1 MSAKKP
7 SSILYG
13 VSERPPLWITML
25 QGLQHVCN
33 YAITLIFPV
42 MIIRVMG
49 GTTEQ
54 AAFLVS
60 MSMLAGGIGVMA
72 QALQKGP
79 VGSGYLCPQ
88 VCGPSFLSGSILAAK
103 TGGLSLLLGMTF
115 IAGALEALFSR
126 VVKRL
131 RFLFPAEVTGF
142 IVAMVGI
149 TVIRLASMNFLGLDG
164 SDKITEPSEL
174 FIAFL
179 TLGLMVGL
187 NVWSK
192 GKLKMFCVLIGMSAG
207 YIASYALGLIGET
220 ELHEVNNSPLLWF
233 PITRHPGWS
242 FSSYLVIPFFVAT
255 ICSALKSVGDLT
267 TCQKINDAEWK
278 RPDMANISKGI
289 LADAVGCMAGG
300 VFGGMGQSTSSSN
313 IGLSIATAT
322 TSRIIGYAMG
332 LILVALAFFPKLSS
346 LFAIMPK
353 PVMGATL
360 IFVLSFMVI
369 AGFQIIMSRMID
381 ARKTFVVGI
390 SLIFGLTVDIIPNA
404 FEGIHPWI
412 SPIFSSSLSVAA
424 ITALTL
430 NLIFRI
436 GIANKVRLELSP
448 EMDTS
453 EKIFEFM
460 ERNGGAWAARREI
473 ISRAIGA
480 MNEFLEAVIEHR
492 LTSDAITMD
501 VSFDEFNL
509 DVDIRYRG
517 ELIEFPQQSP
527 DMAKFLEERA
537 EQLRF
542 SGFLMRKYADK
553 ITGSTKS
560 GLTHIRMHFDH

>member
-1 MSAKKP
+1 MGAKKP

-13 VSERPPLWITML
+13 VTEKPPLWITLL
-25 QGLQHVCN
+25 QGFQHACN
-33 YAITLIFPV
+33 SAILLILPV
-42 MIIRVMG
+42 MIVRTIG

-60 MSMLAGGIGVMA
+60 MSMMAGGIGVMV
-72 QALQKGP
+72 QALHKGP

-88 VCGPSFLSGSILAAK
+88 LCGPAYLSASMLAAK

-149 TVIRLASMNFLGLDG
+149 TVIRFAAMNFLGLDAE
-164 SDKITEPSEL
+164 DRTTEVSEL
-174 FIAFL
+174 FVAFL

-192 GKLKMFCVLIGMSAG
+192 GKLKMFCVLVGMAVG
-207 YIASYALGLIGET
+207 YLAAYLLGSMSESQ
-220 ELHEVNNSPLLWF
+220 LHEINNAPLLWF
-233 PITRHPGWS
+233 PMAKHPGWS
-242 FSSYLVIPFFVAT
+242 FGLYLVIPFFIAMV
-255 ICSALKSVGDLT
+255 CSTLKSVGDLT

-278 RPDMANISKGI
+278 RPDMDNISKGV
-289 LADAVGCMAGG
+289 LADSLGCMAGG
-300 VFGGMGQSTSSSN
+300 LLGGVGQSTSSSN
-313 IGLSIATAT
+313 IGLSIATGT
-322 TSRIIGYAMG
+322 TSRIIAFAMG
-332 LILVALAFFPKLSS
+332 PILVALAFFPKLSG

-353 PVMGATL
+353 PIMGATL
-360 IFVLSFMVI
+360 MFVLSFMFI
-369 AGFQIIMSRMID
+369 AGFQIITSRMID

-390 SLIFGLTVDIIPNA
+390 SLILGLSVDILPGA
-404 FEGIHPWI
+404 YEGIHPWI

-436 GIANKVRLELSP
+436 GIAKKVKLQLVPQVDS
-448 EMDTS
+448 S

-460 ERNGGAWAARREI
+460 ERNGGAWGARKEV
-473 ISRAIGA
+473 ISKAMGA
-480 MNEFLEAVIEHR
+480 MNEFLEAVIEHK
-492 LTSDAITMD
+492 LTKDPIDMD

-509 DVDIRYRG
+509 EVDIRYKG
-517 ELIEFPQQSP
+517 ELMEFPQQSP
-527 DMAKFLEERA
+527 DMAKVLGEKA

-560 GLTHIRMHFDH
+560 GLTHIRIHFDH

>member
-1 MSAKKP
+1 MSAMKP

-13 VSERPPLWITML
+13 VSEKPPLWITLL
-25 QGLQHVCN
+25 QGLQHVCSSS
-33 YAITLIFPV
+33 ILLILPV
-42 MIIRVMG
+42 MTVRAIG

-60 MSMLAGGIGVMA
+60 MSMVAGGIGVMA
-72 QALQKGP
+72 QALHKGP

-88 VCGPSFLSGSILAAK
+88 LCGPAYLSASMLAAK
-103 TGGLSLLLGMTF
+103 TGGLSLLFGMTF

-142 IVAMVGI
+142 IIAMVGI
-149 TVIRLASMNFLGLDG
+149 TVIRFAAMNFLGLDG
-164 SDKITEPSEL
+164 EDRFTEPSEL
-174 FIAFL
+174 FVGFL

-192 GKLKMFCVLIGMSAG
+192 GKLKMFCVLVGMAVG
-207 YIASYALGLIGET
+207 YLGAYILGLMSEPQ
-220 ELHEVNNSPLLWF
+220 LSVVRNAPLLWF
-233 PITRHPGWS
+233 PIAMHPGWS
-242 FSSYLVIPFFVAT
+242 FRSYLVMPFFIAMV
-255 ICSALKSVGDLT
+255 CSALKSVGDLT

-278 RPDMANISKGI
+278 RPDMDNISKGV
-289 LADAVGCMAGG
+289 LANSLGCMAGG
-300 VFGGMGQSTSSSN
+300 LLGGVGQSTSSSN
-313 IGLSIATAT
+313 VGLSIATGT
-322 TSRIIGYAMG
+322 TSRIIAFAMG
-332 LILVALAFFPKLSS
+332 PILVALAFFPKISS

-353 PVMGATL
+353 PIMGATL
-360 IFVLSFMVI
+360 IFVLSFMYI
-369 AGFQIIMSRMID
+369 AGFQIITSRMID

-390 SLIFGLTVDIIPNA
+390 SLILGLSVDILPGA
-404 FEGIHPWI
+404 YEGIHPWI
-412 SPIFSSSLSVAA
+412 SPIFSSSLSLAA
-424 ITALTL
+424 ITALSL

-436 GIANKVRLELSP
+436 GIAKKVKLQLMP
-448 EMDTS
+448 EVDSS

-460 ERNGGAWAARREI
+460 EKNGGAWGARREV
-473 ISRAIGA
+473 ISRAVGG
-480 MNEFLEAVIEHR
+480 MNELLEAVIEHG
-492 LTSDAITMD
+492 LTEDAIDMD

-527 DMAKFLEERA
+527 DVGKVLEEKE

-553 ITGSTKS
+553 ITGSRKS

>member
-1 MSAKKP
+1 
-7 SSILYG
+7 
-13 VSERPPLWITML
+13 
-25 QGLQHVCN
+25 
-33 YAITLIFPV
+33 
-42 MIIRVMG
+42 
-49 GTTEQ
+49 
-54 AAFLVS
+54 
-60 MSMLAGGIGVMA
+60 
-72 QALQKGP
+72 
-79 VGSGYLCPQ
+79 
-88 VCGPSFLSGSILAAK
+88 
-103 TGGLSLLLGMTF
+103 
-115 IAGALEALFSR
+115 
-126 VVKRL
+126 
-131 RFLFPAEVTGF
+131 
-142 IVAMVGI
+142 
-149 TVIRLASMNFLGLDG
+149 LDG
-164 SDKITEPSEL
+164 EDTVTASSEL
-174 FIAFL
+174 FVAFL

-192 GKLKMFCVLIGMSAG
+192 GKLKMFCVLIGMAAG
-207 YIASYALGLIGET
+207 YGAAYVLGLISESQIN
-220 ELHEVNNSPLLWF
+220 EVYRSSFLWL
-233 PITRHPGWS
+233 PITKHPGWS
-242 FSSYLVIPFFVAT
+242 FSLYLVIPFLVAM

-278 RPDMANISKGI
+278 RPDMDNISKGI

-300 VFGGMGQSTSSSN
+300 VLGGVGQSTSSSN
-313 IGLSIATAT
+313 IGLSIATGT
-322 TSRIIGYAMG
+322 TSRIIAFAMG
-332 LILVALAFFPKLSS
+332 PILIALAFFPKLSS

-390 SLIFGLTVDIIPNA
+390 SLIFGLSVDIMPGA

-424 ITALTL
+424 ITALAL

-436 GIANKVRLELSP
+436 GIAKKVKLELIP
-448 EMDTS
+448 DMDSS

-460 ERNGGAWAARREI
+460 ERNGGAWGARREVV
-473 ISRAIGA
+473 SKAIGA
-480 MNEFLEAVIEHR
+480 INEFLEAVTEHK
-492 LTSDAITMD
+492 LAKDPID
-501 VSFDEFNL
+501 VNVSFDEFNL

-527 DMAKFLEERA
+527 DMAKVLEEKA

-542 SGFLMRKYADK
+542 SGFLMRKYADR

-560 GLTHIRMHFDH
+560 GATHIRLHFDH

>member
-1 MSAKKP
+1 MGAKKP

-13 VSERPPLWITML
+13 VTEKPPLWITLL
-25 QGLQHVCN
+25 QGFQHACN
-33 YAITLIFPV
+33 SAILLILPV
-42 MIIRVMG
+42 MIVRTIG

-60 MSMLAGGIGVMA
+60 MSMMAGGIGVMV
-72 QALQKGP
+72 QALHKGP

-88 VCGPSFLSGSILAAK
+88 LCGPAYLSASMLAAK

-149 TVIRLASMNFLGLDG
+149 TVIRFAAMNFLGLDAE
-164 SDKITEPSEL
+164 DRTTEVSEL
-174 FIAFL
+174 FVAFL

-192 GKLKMFCVLIGMSAG
+192 GKLKMFCVLVGMAVG
-207 YIASYALGLIGET
+207 YLAAYLLGSMSESQ
-220 ELHEVNNSPLLWF
+220 LHEINKAPLLWF
-233 PITRHPGWS
+233 PMAKHPGWS
-242 FSSYLVIPFFVAT
+242 FGLYLVIPFFIAMV
-255 ICSALKSVGDLT
+255 CSTLKSVGDLT

-278 RPDMANISKGI
+278 RPDMDNISKGV
-289 LADAVGCMAGG
+289 LADSLGCMAGG
-300 VFGGMGQSTSSSN
+300 LLGGVGQSTSSSN
-313 IGLSIATAT
+313 IGLSIATGT
-322 TSRIIGYAMG
+322 TSRIIAFAMG
-332 LILVALAFFPKLSS
+332 PILVALAFFPKLSG

-353 PVMGATL
+353 PIMGATL
-360 IFVLSFMVI
+360 MFVLSFMFI
-369 AGFQIIMSRMID
+369 AGFQIITSRMID

-390 SLIFGLTVDIIPNA
+390 SLILGLSVDILPGA
-404 FEGIHPWI
+404 YEGIHPWI

-436 GIANKVRLELSP
+436 GIAKKVKLQLVPQVDS
-448 EMDTS
+448 S

-460 ERNGGAWAARREI
+460 ERNGGAWGARKEV
-473 ISRAIGA
+473 ISKAMGA
-480 MNEFLEAVIEHR
+480 MNEFLEAVIEHK
-492 LTSDAITMD
+492 LTKDPIDMD

-509 DVDIRYRG
+509 EVDIRYKG
-517 ELIEFPQQSP
+517 ELMEFPQQSP
-527 DMAKFLEERA
+527 DMAKVLGEKA

-560 GLTHIRMHFDH
+560 GLTHIRIHFDH